1 MGVRYAMNAAILG
14 LFFPAVK
21 AAVSST
27 GFTVS
32 LTDVS
37 YFVPPDSVATISV
50 TEDLKAAFSISWPF
64 VPFTIIKSTG
74 YSAAEISSVVA
85 KYLTEDDV
93 IQAGFLEGMLMPHSI
108 L

>member
-1 MGVRYAMNAAILG
+1 MGVCHAMNVAILG
-14 LFFPAVK
+14 LFLSTVK

-37 YFVPPDSVATISV
+37 YFIPPDSVAEISV
-50 TEDLKAAFSISWPF
+50 TEDLKAAFSVSWPF
-64 VPFTIIKSTG
+64 VPFTVINSSS
-74 YSAAEISSVVA
+74 YSAAEISSVA
-85 KYLTEDDV
+85 ARYLAEDDV
-93 IQAGFLEGMLMPHSI
+93 LQAGFLESMLMLYSI